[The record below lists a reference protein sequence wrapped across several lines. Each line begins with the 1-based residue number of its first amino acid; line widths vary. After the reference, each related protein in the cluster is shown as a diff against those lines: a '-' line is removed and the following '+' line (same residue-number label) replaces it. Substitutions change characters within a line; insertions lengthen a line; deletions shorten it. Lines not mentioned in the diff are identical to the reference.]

1 MDRPIIYTQ
10 ENIRGYDIAKGWQD
24 ALKDAGKT
32 AQGILGGT
40 TTVAAGLVATPTSPA
55 SLSVNIGAGS
65 IFETS
70 TLDSSAAG
78 DLPADGG
85 SYFMQGVL
93 WSTQAVALSTS
104 ALASGQSQYAL
115 IQATFGFVDVVRTGD
130 PNAGV
135 LPFYNS
141 ANPSVPLQ
149 GQGGSGAVL
158 NTERTATVVLSVVYG
173 TPATTGSEVPPSAA
187 SNNIGLYLIDLTYG
201 QTTIVAGN
209 ILVAG
214 PSAGTGV
221 PSNYPY
227 APFLAGLLNSH
238 HSGNPGQAPKIQ
250 LTTEVQGILPT
261 GNLPSPIPLAN
272 LPATNTTGTL
282 PVLRSGTTIPTGN
295 VAGNFGDLYMDTTS
309 VVLYQC
315 TTTGTASTAV
325 WAQISFVASGSFTV
339 TATGL
344 TTAPTATV
352 YYVTDGVMVTL
363 YTGGDISLLSGTSN
377 STTFTLTGVPAAL
390 TPAKFSGGFLCIYGA
405 EDNSGAIWAAA
416 SINNSGVITF
426 DTLASFGGATGQW
439 TASGTK
445 SAPAF
450 NFTYGLL

>member
-24 ALKDAGKT
+24 ALKDAGKE

-55 SLSVNIGAGS
+55 SLSVNIGTGS
-65 IFETS
+65 IFEIS

-78 DLPADGG
+78 DLPVDGG

-115 IQATFGFVDVVRTGD
+115 IQATFGFVDVVRAGD

-173 TPATTGSEVPPSAA
+173 TPATTGSEVPPNAA
-187 SNNIGLYLIDLTYG
+187 ANNIGLYLIDLTYG

-214 PSAGTGV
+214 PSVGTGV

-250 LTTEVQGILPT
+250 LAAEVQGILPT
-261 GNLPSPIPLAN
+261 GNLPF
-272 LPATNTTGTL
+272 T
-282 PVLRSGTTIPTGN
+282 VL
-295 VAGNFGDLYMDTTS
+295 
-309 VVLYQC
+309 
-315 TTTGTASTAV
+315 
-325 WAQISFVASGSFTV
+325 SGSFQATLTGFTAAV
-339 TATGL
+339 TTNVFWQQIGSMVMWKIGLAT
-344 TTAPTATV
+344 
-352 YYVTDGVMVTL
+352 
-363 YTGGDISLLSGTSN
+363 GTSN
-377 STTFTLTGVPAAL
+377 STAFGMTGVPAAL
-390 TPAKFSGGFLCIYGA
+390 LPATSTVVPMGYTF
-405 EDNSGAIWAAA
+405 EDNGSSVYGD
-416 SINNSGVITF
+416 V
-426 DTLASFGGATGQW
+426 SFGDGGGQPVFTKAGSTLW

-445 SAPAF
+445 GIAANVNICYSL
-450 NFTYGLL
+450 FTSF